1 MPGVPSLREG
11 LRGQGGRAKLIKS
24 DTRAN
29 TAIETELLDC
39 DRTSGYVP
47 QF

>member
-29 TAIETELLDC
+29 TAIETVARL
-39 DRTSGYVP
+39 
-47 QF
+47 